1 MALTTLIPANVTVV
15 SCFQFGGQ
23 SGKKR
28 KMMTVVIDDAAD
40 TSGGIVVG
48 ANAGDIPVGIFPNF
62 SKIEWCS
69 QLQVFTTATGAP
81 VRLYPA
87 VPSLAGTS
95 IMLGQ
100 YATATDTEAARMAVA
115 DATIATT
122 ESAQI
127 TVVGY

>member
-1 MALTTLIPANVTVV
+1 MALTTLTAACVSNV
-15 SCFQFGGQ
+15 SAFEFGGQ

-28 KMMTVVIDDAAD
+28 KMKTIVINDPAA

-48 ANAGDIPVGIFPNF
+48 ANAGDIPASVLGFT
-62 SKIEWCS
+62 KIEWCS
-69 QLQVFTTATGAP
+69 HLQVYTTSTGAA
-81 VRLYPA
+81 VRIYPA
-87 VPSLAGTS
+87 APNLAGTS
-95 IMLGQ
+95 VMLGQ
-100 YATATDTEAARMAVA
+100 YATATDSEAARMAVA